1 MAYTKP
7 KTWVDGQHQILASDL
22 NRIEDGLVTV
32 AASADNALTQSV
44 ADMTY
49 LSIANANS
57 QYYTRTQADGRFA
70 TTAQTSLLL
79 PRAEA
84 QSTYATQSALNG
96 AVAGVALPVGT
107 VLDYAGA
114 TAPAGFLLCQGQAVS
129 RTTYSALFNVIGVA
143 FGSGNGSTTFNV
155 PPPGV
160 VIVGQ
165 ATSGTFNTRGATG
178 GTETETLSLS
188 QIPSHGH
195 EVVQNNSANRHLKLY
210 KSNAAGGSQ
219 WEIGS
224 NDDSGVVDRFIA
236 AATGGGQAHNNMP
249 PYVVMPRIIKF

>member
-7 KTWVDGQHQILASDL
+7 GTWVNGQSQIMASDL
-22 NRIEDGLVTV
+22 NRIEDGLVAV
-32 AASADNALTQSV
+32 AAVADNALTQSV
-44 ADMTY
+44 ADTTY

-70 TTAQTSLLL
+70 TTAQTNLLL

-84 QSTYATQSALNG
+84 QSTYATQSALNS

-129 RTTYSALFNVIGVA
+129 RTTYSALFNVIGVT

-195 EVVQNNSANRHLKLY
+195 EVVQNDSTNRRLMLYASNSSGGAQWMVASNVDSADNGRFRAAN
-210 KSNAAGGSQ
+210 
-219 WEIGS
+219 
-224 NDDSGVVDRFIA
+224 V
-236 AATGGGQAHNNMP
+236 GGGQAHNNMP